1 MILQESVST
10 NIILI
15 QCSRFVENKIRKSEL
30 VKYTE
35 WNKKIWVE
43 ICKIYVHEWKKKILR
58 VPKEM
63 SWLQFEIWD
72 EKNMRDELKKN
83 VSRVQKITWVE
94 KERTLTSCVINRS
107 LHPGAPNHGFLLN
120 ALKSLL
126 RLSRVLLDL

>member
-35 WNKKIWVE
+35 WNKKYE
-43 ICKIYVHEWKKKILR
+43 SKFAKYMFTNEKKILR

-72 EKNMRDELKKN
+72 EKNMRDELKKI

-94 KERTLTSCVINRS
+94 KERTLTSWVINRS